1 MPPARGYVEQGA
13 DAPFHACGG
22 SVPSVTGGV
31 PSGMMHTAHLSAERE
46 EATVRKS
53 VLISGVVVAALA
65 LSACG
70 SSPAAKKAAL
80 KQFVGSIGSSPYVQ
94 MKFTSSFK
102 GAGVTAKTQSIL
114 KSTSFEVNVS
124 NPSGAPLSQAANG
137 TANTELIFNLHST
150 QFLDVREVGGNVYLK
165 IDITAL
171 ASIPGTNIS
180 SSQAAAA
187 QTFLGGRWF
196 ELPKGLL
203 TSLIKKSRAPK
214 AQIAEDQKVEAK
226 VIDALTTYIDAA
238 HYKTLANG
246 FSVSGSLQSVV
257 AAVEPTIQQLAH
269 STSAPKPQKGSF
281 TLVLTT
287 SGSTVTGGSISITA
301 PNGTKGNATGT
312 VVATVSHD
320 AVNVTAPSGATKIT
334 PQLLASLGLS
344 SALG

>member
-1 MPPARGYVEQGA
+1 L
-13 DAPFHACGG
+13 
-22 SVPSVTGGV
+22 T
-31 PSGMMHTAHLSAERE
+31 
-46 EATVRKS
+46 
-53 VLISGVVVAALA
+53 
-65 LSACG
+65 ACG

-80 KQFVGSIGSSPYVQ
+80 KQFVASVGSSPYVQ

-102 GAGVTAKTQSIL
+102 GAGVTAKVQNIL
-114 KSTSFEVNVS
+114 RSTSFDVNVS

-165 IDITAL
+165 IDIAAL

-203 TSLIKKSRAPK
+203 QSLIKKSRAPK
-214 AQIAEDQKVEAK
+214 AQIAADQKVEAK
-226 VIDALTTYIDAA
+226 VIDAITAYIDKAP
-238 HYKTLANG
+238 YKTLSNG
-246 FSVSGSLQSVV
+246 FSVSGSLQSAV

-269 STSAPKPQKGSF
+269 TTTTPKPEKGSY

-287 SGSTVTGGSISITA
+287 SGSTVTGASISITA

-312 VVATVSHD
+312 LTATVAHD
-320 AVNVTAPSGATKIT
+320 AVNVVAPSGATKIT
-334 PQLLASLGLS
+334 PQLLGSLGLGGS
-344 SALG
+344 LG